1 MIHGGHNRPEVTW
14 RNFFS
19 GGVRNGLRASFGVP
33 PGNNS
38 CCGAILKRNSGL
50 RLAWCLKPKVC
61 QFGGEEEAEWVI
73 HPESDYHH
81 PLLPREEAG
90 GEDVVSSPQE
100 YVYSP

>member
-1 MIHGGHNRPEVTW
+1 
-14 RNFFS
+14 
-19 GGVRNGLRASFGVP
+19 
-33 PGNNS
+33 
-38 CCGAILKRNSGL
+38 
-50 RLAWCLKPKVC
+50 LAWCLKPKVC